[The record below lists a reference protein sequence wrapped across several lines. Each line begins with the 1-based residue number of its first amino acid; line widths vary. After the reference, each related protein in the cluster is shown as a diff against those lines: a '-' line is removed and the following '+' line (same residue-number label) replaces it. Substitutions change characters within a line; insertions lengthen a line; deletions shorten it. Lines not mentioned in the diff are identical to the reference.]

1 MDLAK
6 IYSLVE
12 QMLKM
17 EVSKNE
23 IKPFDMPNRLNE
35 TPLFLAVERGHQEVV
50 DYLIE
55 AGANPNIQTSRP
67 ERDSSLHYAASHGLF
82 NIVEV
87 FLKFI
92 IYNLIR

>member
-17 EVSKNE
+17 EINE
-23 IKPFDMPNRLNE
+23 NEVKPFDMPNRLNE
-35 TPLFLAVERGHQEVV
+35 TPLFLAVEKGHREVV

-67 ERDSSLHYAASHGLF
+67 ERDSPLHYAASRGLF
-82 NIVEV
+82 NIIEV
-87 FLKFI
+87 FF
-92 IYNLIR
+92 